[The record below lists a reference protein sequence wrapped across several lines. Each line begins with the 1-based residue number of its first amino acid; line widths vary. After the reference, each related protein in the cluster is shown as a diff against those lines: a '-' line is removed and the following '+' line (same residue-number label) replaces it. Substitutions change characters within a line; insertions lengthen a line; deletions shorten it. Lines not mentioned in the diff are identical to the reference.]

1 MILDGRDGDVQ
12 YIVPIDQYSAHMELR
27 HLRYFTALAQEL
39 SFTRAAQRLHV
50 SQPPLSQQIKA
61 LEDELGTPLFVRTS
75 RRVELTAAGEVFLGH
90 AKSILERVEQARGQA
105 LAVGVG
111 QLGHLEIGL
120 SGSLLLGPLPQ
131 LIVAYRRSFPGV
143 AVVLHEM
150 TPAAQLAAL
159 RDRRIDMSFSR
170 TAVNDDFLVSE
181 LAWPDPVLVAMPRG
195 HPLAARRKLELRDLA
210 SEEFVMLRLDSSGFA
225 RYLNECCIEAG
236 FMPRASQQVVE
247 SQAIPSL
254 VAAGLGVALV
264 PASLQR
270 VHRRGVEYRALAGSA
285 PRADVYAIQR
295 HGETSPVI
303 RGFLDKAKEA
313 LAVRA

>member
-1 MILDGRDGDVQ
+1 
-12 YIVPIDQYSAHMELR
+12 MELR

-61 LEDELGTPLFVRTS
+61 LEDELGTALFVRTS

-90 AKSILERVEQARGQA
+90 AKAILERVEQARGQA
-105 LAVGVG
+105 QAVGAG
-111 QLGHLEIGL
+111 HAGHLEIGL

-131 LIVAYRRSFPGV
+131 LIAAYRRSFPGV

-150 TPAAQLAAL
+150 TPTVQLSAL
-159 RDRRIDMSFSR
+159 RDRKIDMSFSR
-170 TAVNDDFLVSE
+170 TAVNDESLASE
-181 LAWPDPVLVAMPRG
+181 LAWPDPVVVALPRG
-195 HPLAARRKLELRDLA
+195 HRLAARRKLELRDLA
-210 SEEFVMLRLDSSGFA
+210 NEEFIMLRLDSSGFA
-225 RYLNECCIEAG
+225 RYLNECCAEAG
-236 FMPRASQQVVE
+236 FVPRASQQVVE

-270 VHRRGVEYRALAGSA
+270 VHRRGVEYRGLARKA

-295 HGETSPVI
+295 RGETSPVV
-303 RGFLDKAKEA
+303 RGFLDKVQEA
-313 LAVRA
+313 HSQQS